1 MSNKL
6 FEGKFCKFYLV
17 KFSHKQTGK
26 ELYKFG
32 TTSYKDVLERFSAR
46 AFVKYN
52 KYNSLA
58 NQRDLNQYDDFNIR
72 VLASTVYKTRQEAV
86 DVEQQYLIEKFPKGS
101 FIMENYLGEPKGKY
115 SNMSGVTEVRPLTK
129 YQVKTVLGEMYNT
142 NTISGQ
148 QEKKTL
154 LKETVY
160 YDR

>member
-1 MSNKL
+1 MSSEL
-6 FEGKFCKFYLV
+6 FKGKFCKFYLV
-17 KFSHKQTGK
+17 KFSHKRTGK

-58 NQRDLNQYDDFNIR
+58 NQRDLKQYDDFNIS
-72 VLASTVYKTRQEAV
+72 VLASTVYKTRQDAV
-86 DVEQQYLIEKFPKGS
+86 KTEQKYLVDRFPKGT
-101 FIMENYLGEPKGKY
+101 FMMEEHLGEPKGKY

-129 YQVKTVLGEMYNT
+129 TQIKTVLREMYNT
-142 NTISGQ
+142 NSITGQ

-154 LKETVY
+154 VREARY
-160 YDR
+160 YKR